1 MISVII
7 TTYKEPG
14 TIARAIEAVAEQKL
28 PDSEIIVVAPDMETL
43 KEASKLRVK
52 YKNLRLVQDAGKGKP
67 AALNLAVSKAKGDIL
82 VLTDGDVYA
91 GKNSISQLLEKLKN
105 KEIGAVS
112 GNPVSSNHPDN
123 KFGFWAHL
131 LTSVASEI
139 RQESVAKGVPI
150 FCSGYLFAI
159 KKEFFPQLP
168 PELLAE
174 DGYISYK
181 VYEKGFKIAYS
192 QESRVYVKYP
202 DNFEDWIKQ
211 KKRSAGGYNQI
222 KNMLGV
228 EMRSF
233 TTESLGAFRLFKYV
247 SSIKEFFWLLEL
259 FFSRVYLWFVI
270 YRDINLRKK
279 THEEIWQRV
288 ESTK

>member
-7 TTYKEPG
+7 TSYKESG

-43 KEASKLRVK
+43 KEASKLRIK

-82 VLTDGDVYA
+82 VLTDGDVYVNQ
-91 GKNSISQLLEKLKN
+91 NSLKPLLEPFKDSQV
-105 KEIGAVS
+105 GAVC
-112 GNPVSSNHPDN
+112 GNPISLNPRDS
-123 KFGFWAHL
+123 KLGFWAYVL
-131 LTSVASEI
+131 SDIANKRRLRALEL
-139 RQESVAKGVPI
+139 RRRF

-159 KKEFFPQLP
+159 RKNIFPNLP
-168 PELLAE
+168 DELLAE
-174 DGYISYK
+174 DGYISHK
-181 VYEKGFKIAYS
+181 VYEKSFKIAYS
-192 QESRVYVKYP
+192 PESRVYVKYP

-222 KNMLGV
+222 KKLIGV
-228 EMRSF
+228 EIRSF
-233 TTESLGAFRLFKYV
+233 KKESSGGLSLLGYV
-247 SSIKEFFWLLEL
+247 KSLRELFWLLEL

-270 YRDINLRKK
+270 YKDIDINNKS
-279 THEEIWQRV
+279 HNEIWQRV